1 VGFDAYRQAISCGV
15 DLVILASPPHFCP
28 AHFDSAVEHR
38 KHVFMEKPLAVDA
51 PGIRQVLAANEEAKR
66 QSLRVAVGLMCR
78 HNHRSQQTVQRIR
91 DGQIGPINLMRAYWN
106 TGFLRDT
113 PPRPPRQSEMDYQ
126 LRNPYHFLW
135 LNGDYF
141 VDALMHYLDLCN
153 WAKGENPVEAQGQG
167 GRSLCQPMQ
176 SGDTFD
182 HHAVEFTYADGAKMF
197 AQTRQMP
204 GCWCCSSATVQGPE
218 GSADISFGQIGGKH
232 AWRFRGAMPNP
243 YQVEHDLL
251 IEAIRKGTPYNEVE
265 YGAASTMTAI
275 MGRMASYSGQVIRWD
290 EALRSPVRL
299 APSRYAFD
307 ATPPV
312 VADATGRYP
321 VAVPGVTKVL

>member
-1 VGFDAYRQAISCGV
+1 
-15 DLVILASPPHFCP
+15 
-28 AHFDSAVEHR
+28 
-38 KHVFMEKPLAVDA
+38 
-51 PGIRQVLAANEEAKR
+51 
-66 QSLRVAVGLMCR
+66 
-78 HNHRSQQTVQRIR
+78 
-91 DGQIGPINLMRAYWN
+91 MRAYWN

-182 HHAVEFTYADGAKMF
+182 HHAVEFTFYANGTKMY

-204 GCWCCSSATVQGPE
+204 GCWCYISATVQGPE
-218 GSADISFGQIGGKH
+218 GSADISFGQIDGKH
-232 AWRFRGAMPNP
+232 AWRFRGHMPNP

-251 IEAIRKGTPYNEVE
+251 IKAIRKGTPYNEVE
-265 YGAASTMTAI
+265 YGGASTVDRDHGTH
-275 MGRMASYSGQVIRWD
+275 GQL
-290 EALRSPVRL
+290 LRGNHPL
-299 APSRYAFD
+299 
-307 ATPPV
+307 
-312 VADATGRYP
+312 G
-321 VAVPGVTKVL
+321 